1 MTYIKDPRNRS
12 DPLIRQSQ
20 VAQQLGVSDATIK
33 RWRLSGNFPPGY
45 LLTPK
50 TIVWRLSDVLSW
62 LEERRVV
69 PEAIGD
75 RADSGNG
82 K

>member
-1 MTYIKDPRNRS
+1 MTHIKPKTDPF
-12 DPLIRQSQ
+12 LRQSE
-20 VAQQLGVSDATIK
+20 VARKFGVSDATIK

-62 LEERRVV
+62 LEERLEI
-69 PEAIGD
+69 PEAPTDEVG
-75 RADSGNG
+75 
-82 K
+82 

>member
-1 MTYIKDPRNRS
+1 MTHMKDLKSRS
-12 DPLIRQSQ
+12 DPLIRQSE
-20 VAQQLGVSDATIK
+20 VARKLGVSDATIK

-62 LEERRVV
+62 LEERLEI
-69 PEAIGD
+69 PEAPTDEVG
-75 RADSGNG
+75 
-82 K
+82 